1 MALRTQPAMS
11 NKLNSKQP
19 VRERAL
25 WKTIAVPA
33 IALVIGFALTWFYL
47 QWKEPLH
54 NQTMYSK
61 PQQVAVAVNG
71 YTMRLSFA
79 VRTTDI
85 DWTRNNGAALE
96 AVMAEALQTVQPQQL
111 TSAPSMQA
119 FQEKVRAD
127 ANVKLKTD
135 RVQEVLVTDFLY
147 ASE

>member
-1 MALRTQPAMS
+1 MS
-11 NKLNSKQP
+11 IHPHSKQV

-33 IALVIGFALTWFYL
+33 VALVVGFALAWFYL
-47 QWKEPLH
+47 QWKESLR

-61 PQQVAVAVNG
+61 PQQVAVAAKG

-79 VRTTDI
+79 IRTTDI
-85 DWTRNNGAALE
+85 DWARDNGTALE
-96 AVMAEALQTVQPQQL
+96 AVMAEALQTAQLQQL
-111 TSAPSMQA
+111 TSTSGMLA
-119 FQEKVRAD
+119 FQEKVRAN
-127 ANVKLKTD
+127 ANARLKTD